1 MFQDS
6 SSHSYQVIPRNG
18 KRIFYS
24 APQKRDNVSTSVFNE
39 YLPPVQ
45 KIDFAAEER
54 LRRQAETKRR
64 QELFERKRETKIL
77 QEAGRRQAI
86 EAEYKK
92 DLEKLELRKAYLKPG
107 QKNYASEA
115 YNMITLNYDASSQG
129 AQLKLKD
136 DQKRYREDLRM
147 NHLDGKM
154 NSGYNIIT
162 GATRPP
168 PRVLGYF
175 N

>member
-6 SSHSYQVIPRNG
+6 SSHSYQIIPRNG

-24 APQKRDNVSTSVFNE
+24 APQKQDNISTSVFNE
-39 YLPPVQ
+39 YLPPIQ
-45 KIDFAAEER
+45 KLDFATEER
-54 LRRQAETKRR
+54 QRR
-64 QELFERKRETKIL
+64 QEDLKKRQQLFEKKRETKIL

-92 DLEKLELRKAYLKPG
+92 DLEKLELRKAYWKPG

-115 YNMITLNYDASSQG
+115 YNMITLDYDPNSQG
-129 AQLKLKD
+129 AQLKFKD
-136 DQKRYREDLRM
+136 DQKRFREDLRM
-147 NHLDGKM
+147 NHLDSKM

-162 GATRPP
+162 GAARPA
-168 PRVLGYF
+168 PRVLRYF